1 MARPMEQRLE
11 LYSISDVECAHALWR
26 IELVPRDGEE
36 IHAKIADPRRNLA
49 DRLGGIGVEQ

>member
-1 MARPMEQRLE
+1 MEQRLE